1 MQREEEQKI
10 ESTDQNPPVSAG
22 GAEDAGS
29 NLGPGRSLEEEVA
42 IRSSVLAW
50 RISWIKE
57 PGGLQSTGSHRVRL
71 N

>member
-1 MQREEEQKI
+1 MEREEEQKV

-29 NLGPGRSLEEEVA
+29 SLGPGRSLEEEVA
-42 IRSSVLAW
+42 ICSSVLAW

-57 PGGLQSTGSHRVRL
+57 PGGLQSTGSHRVRH